1 MIFYSF
7 LAVKPACVCEQFFG
21 RYMQQPRRS
30 IILRLLIA
38 RAAICGKIPMRRLP
52 MGVTSG
58 SCPVTSRTY
67 KVLCGT
73 FFEQGENPHGQHDE
87 DTYTA
92 ANQPPIHPGIGI

>member
-21 RYMQQPRRS
+21 RHMRQFAAFDYSATFNHACRN
-30 IILRLLIA
+30 LREDPD
-38 RAAICGKIPMRRLP
+38 AAPANGCA
-52 MGVTSG
+52 SG
-58 SCPVTSRTY
+58 SYPVTSRVY

-87 DTYTA
+87 ETYTA
-92 ANQPPIHPGIGI
+92 ANQPPIHPGTGI

>member
-21 RYMQQPRRS
+21 RHMRQFAAFDYSATFNRACRN
-30 IILRLLIA
+30 LREDPD
-38 RAAICGKIPMRRLP
+38 AAPANGRDVRKLP
-52 MGVTSG
+52 G
-58 SCPVTSRTY
+58 TSRTY